1 MRYTTILLDVDDT
14 LLDFG
19 ACERAAFCLTMQQL
33 QIPCDET
40 MIHRYSEINRLWW
53 DKFERGEI
61 EKRQIMAGR
70 YVQLAEEFHLKLD
83 ALQTGRLYADYL
95 SRQHVPMPDLQF
107 ALDYLSS
114 RYRLYLATNAT
125 AAVQQRRLEASGILH
140 YVQSC
145 FYSETAGAQKPE
157 KAFFDHCF
165 ARIPDFVAC
174 QTLILG
180 DSLNSDIL
188 GANRAGIDAC
198 WMNAKRLSRPSGLS
212 IALEIHALRE
222 LPNIL

>member
-33 QIPCDET
+33 QIPFDET
-40 MIHRYSEINRLWW
+40 MVRRYSEINRLWW

-83 ALQTGRLYADYL
+83 AFQTGRLYADYL
-95 SRQHVPMPDLQF
+95 SR
-107 ALDYLSS
+107 

-125 AAVQQRRLEASGILH
+125 AAVQQRRLEASGILP
-140 YVQSC
+140 YVQGC

-174 QTLILG
+174 QTLMLG

-222 LPNIL
+222 LPDVL

>member
-33 QIPCDET
+33 QIPFDET
-40 MIHRYSEINRLWW
+40 MVRRYSEINRLWW

-70 YVQLAEEFHLKLD
+70 YVQLAEEFHLKL
-83 ALQTGRLYADYL
+83 
-95 SRQHVPMPDLQF
+95 PMPDLQF
-107 ALDYLSS
+107 ALDYLSR

-125 AAVQQRRLEASGILH
+125 AAVQQRRLEASGILP

-174 QTLILG
+174 QTLMLG

-222 LPNIL
+222 LPDVL